1 MLRRK
6 KKKKIKDFLAGLL
19 KDEKQKMFASR
30 KKVLFADV
38 SFKTF
43 RFNG

>member
-19 KDEKQKMFASR
+19 KDEKMFASR